1 MTETPAGTAP
11 GTAADTGS
19 DTGPDRASGSRA
31 RPGLVLATA
40 GFCAAAAVVAAVFA
54 PGARRDEPPVLP
66 GAAVERDHAP
76 A

>member
-1 MTETPAGTAP
+1 ML
-11 GTAADTGS
+11 
-19 DTGPDRASGSRA
+19 
-31 RPGLVLATA
+31 PGLVLATA

-66 GAAVERDHAP
+66 GAAGERDHAP